1 MAQPDSDPL
10 EDKARQALLKAITE
24 KLHTSGFP
32 VHAIAAV
39 GAPSG
44 DDLKA
49 LVASRQAAAQDDR
62 RLKRPV
68 SDMTPVERLVA
79 AFDLARIDDAVR
91 AQILQVFSPQALAD
105 TILVTAGF
113 FVASQFTPV
122 GWAEDIA
129 LGITA
134 VFVGSALL
142 RAVKHLAQFA
152 GAATATTEAELD
164 TAAEGFAQA
173 CADLS
178 IDVLMLL
185 IMKTKGG
192 TAGGSPANAPMSAD
206 MVLAER
212 GGQLV
217 VVAADTIP
225 EEVAAGRGFAA
236 SGRGGPSAGSGGRP
250 PGGGTKPPGGGG
262 ATPPAGPSLRKLAEE
277 AGAAEE
283 IEGEIEVF
291 AHGTSS
297 EAAFEMIESSGGSL
311 SPSGGNFGG
320 QLHTVPDPAVARVF
334 AQRTAGR
341 VPGGAQPSVVGI
353 ALPRKIVEMLR
364 QRGLLRSNPIQ
375 NPPPGVSAGAQQW
388 VFEPGALEFLQKYG
402 YFFSIH

>member
-1 MAQPDSDPL
+1 MAQSDSDPL
-10 EDKARQALLKAITE
+10 EDKAREALLRAVTQ

-32 VHAIAAV
+32 VHAIAAA

-49 LVASRQAAAQDDR
+49 LVASRRAAAQDDR
-62 RLKRPV
+62 RPKRPV

-79 AFDLARIDDAVR
+79 AFDRARIDDAVR
-91 AQILQVFSPQALAD
+91 AQILQVFSPEALAD
-105 TILVTAGF
+105 TILIAAGF

-129 LGITA
+129 LGLTA

-142 RAVKHLAQFA
+142 QAIKHLAQFA
-152 GAATATTEAELD
+152 GAATATTEAQLD
-164 TAAEGFAQA
+164 IAAEGFARA

-192 TAGGSPANAPMSAD
+192 TAGGAPANAPMSAD

-225 EEVAAGRGFAA
+225 QEVAAGRGLAA
-236 SGRGGPSAGSGGRP
+236 SGPGGPSAGGGGRP
-250 PGGGTKPPGGGG
+250 LGGGGTPQ
-262 ATPPAGPSLRKLAEE
+262 AGPSLRKLAQD

-311 SPSGGNFGG
+311 SPTGGSFGG
-320 QLHTVPDPAVARVF
+320 QFHTVPDPAVARVF

-341 VPGGAQPSVVGI
+341 VPGGARPSVVGI

-364 QRGLLRSNPIQ
+364 QRRLLRSNPIQ

-388 VFEPGALEFLQKYG
+388 VFEPGAIEFLQKYG
-402 YFFSIH
+402 YFFSIQ